1 MLSIL
6 LTIIAFNVL
15 IVIFKL
21 FDRFGIDNL
30 QALIINY
37 FVAGTCG
44 LYFSDVEFNISY
56 VINAKWIWHAVIIGV
71 LFILTFNLYAK
82 GTQKVGIAVTTV
94 ANKLSLFIPV
104 AVAIIIYPTEKISLL
119 KIIGFILATIGIY
132 LSSTTKKKLNFDKQY
147 LWLIILVFIGQGI
160 ADTIFNHAQKTV
172 VDNADKG
179 LFFMTLLLIAGI
191 SGVFIL
197 MGKSIQSKPKIKF
210 KNILGGIIFGI
221 PNFASLIFFFNALE
235 SSGLEASQVFP
246 VVSMGVVVVSALI
259 GLIIFKEKLTGA
271 NWVGLG
277 FAILSIFVIT
287 FL

>member
-56 VINAKWIWHAVIIGV
+56 VINAKWIWHAVMIGV

-104 AVAIIIYPTEKISLL
+104 AIAIIIYPTEKISLL

-271 NWVGLG
+271 NWLGLG